1 MNKKNSYK
9 KVLKKGKKQLI
20 NFIHNK
26 KKKNGEWKTINKFL
40 FITITYRH
48 NSFLIFYRFGIPFF
62 GF

>member
-26 KKKNGEWKTINKFL
+26 KKKKWRMKNN
-40 FITITYRH
+40 
-48 NSFLIFYRFGIPFF
+48 
-62 GF
+62 